1 MSAQITLN
9 ARNLTRRLGRREVI
23 RNVSLQLRR
32 GEVLGLLGQNGA
44 GKSTTMQLLSG
55 VLIPDAGQIEI
66 CGIDLAR
73 NPKQAKACIGYLPE
87 NPPLYRDMRVD
98 DFLGY
103 VAKLHRV
110 PRSRMKEALAIAKNR
125 CGLQET
131 GNKIIGTLSKGYQQR
146 VGIAQAIIHQPDI
159 VIMDEPTVGLD
170 PAQIRDIRNLI
181 RELGN
186 AHSVILSTHLLGE
199 VENICDRVEIMQRGQ
214 LIYGDT
220 SVRMQSLG
228 HQAGFVVT
236 LKAPP
241 DIKALYGVSGVINVE
256 ALSPTR
262 FKILHSYDTNTAEA
276 LLALSAQQGWQAQQL
291 TPLQGN
297 LEDAFVHITNKQDG
311 NNSQDLTP

>member
-23 RNVSLQLRR
+23 RNVSLQLKR

-55 VLIPDAGQIEI
+55 VLIPHAGQIEI
-66 CGIDLAR
+66 CGIDLKLHA
-73 NPKQAKACIGYLPE
+73 KQAKSCIGYLPE
-87 NPPLYRDMRVD
+87 HPPLYRDMHVD
-98 DFLGY
+98 DYLIY
-103 VAKLHRV
+103 AAKLHRV
-110 PRSRMKEALAIAKNR
+110 PRSRIKEALSIAKNR
-125 CGLQET
+125 CGLQDA
-131 GNKIIGTLSKGYQQR
+131 GRKLIGTLSKGYQQR

-159 VIMDEPTVGLD
+159 VILDEPTVGLD
-170 PAQIRDIRNLI
+170 PSQLRDIRALI

-186 AHSVILSTHLLGE
+186 SYSVILSTHLLGE

-236 LKAPP
+236 LKSPP
-241 DIKALYGVSGVINVE
+241 DVTALYDVPGVINVE

-262 FKILHSYDTNTAEA
+262 FKILHKIEANTAEA
-276 LLALSAQQGWQAQQL
+276 LLTLSARQGWQAQQL

-297 LEDAFVHITNKQDG
+297 IEDAFVHITQTDQTKNNK
-311 NNSQDLTP
+311 T

>member
-23 RNVSLQLRR
+23 RNVSLRLER

-66 CGIDLAR
+66 CGINMAR
-73 NPKQAKACIGYLPE
+73 NPKLAKACIGYLPE

-98 DFLGY
+98 DFLSY
-103 VAKLHRV
+103 AAKLHRV

-125 CGLQET
+125 CGLQEA
-131 GNKIIGTLSKGYQQR
+131 GKKIIGTLSKGYQQR

-159 VIMDEPTVGLD
+159 VILDEPTVGLD

-256 ALSPTR
+256 ALSATR
-262 FKILHSYDTNTAEA
+262 FKILHSIDTNTAEA

-297 LEDAFVHITNKQDG
+297 IEDAFVHITQNDQ
-311 NNSQDLTP
+311 T